1 MQRGMK
7 AMSARRLDNKVAI
20 VTGAAGGVGRETVRV
35 LAELGACVVATD
47 IDDRVRELE
56 RQHVVAAVGDVRVA
70 KTAQT
75 AAALARDHFGGLDIL
90 VNNAA
95 IVQSK
100 AILETTEEEWDD
112 LMAVNV
118 KGAFHQ
124 VRAALPIFLEKGSG
138 VVVNVTSISG
148 VVGLRDQAAYC
159 ASKGA
164 LVQMTRQLAV
174 DYADRGIRVNAIAPG
189 AIDTPFLARHL
200 DAQPNPAAAAAEVNR
215 AHPLGRYAA
224 PSEIAEAIAFLAS
237 PAASFITG
245 AILLADG
252 GYTAR

>member
-35 LAELGACVVATD
+35 LAELGARVVATD

-70 KTAQT
+70 ETART

-164 LVQMTRQLAV
+164 LVQMTRQLAIE
-174 DYADRGIRVNAIAPG
+174 YADRGIRVNAIAPG

-224 PSEIAEAIAFLAS
+224 PWEIAEAIAFLAS

>member
-1 MQRGMK
+1 
-7 AMSARRLDNKVAI
+7 MSARRLDNQVAI

-35 LAELGACVVATD
+35 FADLGAYVVATD
-47 IDDRVRELE
+47 IDTGVRELE
-56 RQHVVAAVGDVRVA
+56 GRQVVALIGDVRDA

-75 AAALARDHFGGLDIL
+75 AAARARDHFGGLDIL

-100 AILETTEEEWDD
+100 DILETTEEEWDD
-112 LMAVNV
+112 LMAINV
-118 KGAFHQ
+118 KGAFHHI
-124 VRAALPIFLEKGSG
+124 RAALPIFLEKGAGS
-138 VVVNVTSISG
+138 VVNVTSISG

-164 LVQMTRQLAV
+164 LVQMTRQLAIE
-174 DYADRGIRVNAIAPG
+174 YADHGIRVNAIAPG

-200 DAQPNPAAAAAEVNR
+200 DAQANPAAAAAEVND
-215 AHPLGRYAA
+215 AHPLGRFAA

-245 AILLADG
+245 AILMTDG